1 MAVQQN
7 QRDNSG
13 GRAPEKLNLEEIVH
27 LANKAGLEYAEAKKI
42 AERLELLKA
51 TERSRAMERHDDGKR
66 SEARIKRMAETDEQY
81 IRFLENLSQARGECE
96 KLKIR
101 YESFKNLFEA
111 RRSVLSYQKAEM
123 KLY

>member
-1 MAVQQN
+1 MSHNQSQKDQN
-7 QRDNSG
+7 G
-13 GRAPEKLNLEEIVH
+13 TRAPEKLNLEEIVH
-27 LANKAGLEYAEAKKI
+27 LANKAGLEYAEAKKVS
-42 AERLELLKA
+42 ERLELLKA

-66 SEARIKRMAETDEQY
+66 SEARIRRMAETDEQY
-81 IRFLENLSQARGECE
+81 VLFLEKLSQARGESE

>member
-1 MAVQQN
+1 MPKN
-7 QRDNSG
+7 TNRENTTGERSS
-13 GRAPEKLNLEEIVH
+13 EKLNLEEIVH
-27 LANKAGLEYAEAKKI
+27 LANKAGLEYAEARKI

-51 TERSRAMERHDDGKR
+51 TERSRAMERYDDGNR
-66 SEARIKRMAETDEQY
+66 SEARIRRMAETDKQY
-81 IRFLENLSQARGECE
+81 ILFLETLSQARGECE